1 MTAFGT
7 FDVDDSDRLRVYRY
21 VERRGVV
28 KPSEVAESVGLDPET
43 FRHHLSILKRDGYL
57 VEDDGQLRVVLETG
71 EAEEHTTAGL
81 EFVIRPARQEDFA
94 GVLGAIRAA
103 AEPGLDLVAESVAE
117 QLRYEETLLRHNAAR
132 TRLFFVATVSNDV
145 VGWCHV
151 EVPRLAK
158 LADTAEVTL
167 GVLEEYRRYG
177 IGSHL
182 LQRTRSWASANEL
195 RKLYNSLP
203 ATNEEGITF
212 LERNGAVVEAR
223 RPDHFRID
231 GELVDEV
238 MLAMDL

>member
-1 MTAFGT
+1 MTAFGK
-7 FDVDDSDRLRVYRY
+7 FDVNDSDRLAIYRY
-21 VERRGVV
+21 VDRHGIA
-28 KPSEVAESVGLDPET
+28 KPREVAEAVGLEPEA

-57 VEDDGQLRVVLETG
+57 EEDGQLRVTLETG
-71 EAEEHTTAGL
+71 EAEEHTAAGL
-81 EFVIRPARQEDFA
+81 QFVIRPARQEDFA

-103 AEPGLDLVAESVAE
+103 TEPGKDLVAESVAE
-117 QLRYEETLLRHNAAR
+117 QLQYEETLLRHNAAE

-158 LADTAEVTL
+158 LADTAEVAL

-182 LQRTRSWASANEL
+182 LQRARSWASANDL

-203 ATNEEGITF
+203 ATNEDGIAF
-212 LERNGAVVEAR
+212 LEENGAHVEAR
-223 RPDHFRID
+223 RHDHFQID